1 MALDMGHGGGS
12 PVDAAALVAIQHWKY
27 PLSVGADTGVD
38 DVNFNSHKS
47 SEYAIERMSEID
59 GQTTEPFVMFEFMKI
74 NEDMATKKMN
84 DSKSTIK
91 RLFGADSDTDLTP
104 PKPTSSGAPGVT
116 TVVPAE
122 DVVDATFAFKDI
134 IVEWWKNIWDTANRD
149 YTGSIALYMPKDIQ
163 INDAMVYNEDTR
175 QIGALAES
183 LFTKGDA
190 HWTDIVNPTVLFS
203 PTVLTAL
210 GGGLGKLFTKGNTSA
225 AITAFA
231 GYGIGDI
238 ISTEIQR
245 TSGKIGNPN
254 ELLRYASTSLRTFTF
269 NWIFLPDSEDE
280 SKQITGLIKF
290 FRKSAHAT
298 LKSSTLINV
307 PDHVICS
314 FHGAED
320 IIQIPPCYIES
331 VNVNYNPNNSSFFK
345 QGNRPVE
352 ISMAVTL
359 KEIVPIYQKDIEDGY

>member
-1 MALDMGHGGGS
+1 MAFDMGHGGGS

-74 NEDMATKKMN
+74 NEDMSTAKMKK
-84 DSKSTIK
+84 
-91 RLFGADSDTDLTP
+91 GSDTVKRIFGGFGIAVGDAFIDEADGEYVDT
-104 PKPTSSGAPGVT
+104 A
-116 TVVPAE
+116 
-122 DVVDATFAFKDI
+122 VDASIGLGEVIT
-134 IVEWWKNIWDTANRD
+134 EWWKNIWDTANRD

-175 QIGALAES
+175 QIGALAGAIS
-183 LFTKGDA
+183 TGDA
-190 HWTDIVNPTVLFS
+190 KWGDVFNPTVLFS

-210 GGGLGKLFTKGNTSA
+210 GGGLGKIFTKGNTSA

-298 LKSSTLINV
+298 LESSTIITV

-352 ISMAVTL
+352 ISMAVNL
-359 KEIVPIYQKDIEDGY
+359 KEIIPIYQKDVEDGY